1 MPFVTVTRLHVRSKL
16 YYPGFAYY
24 TIRSSFQ
31 AKRSPG
37 FQDGVL
43 AFDAQQ
49 GAWTFTLWKSDG
61 DMRAFRNS
69 GPHRAAMPHLLHW
82 CDEASFAH
90 WSTDTPGLPS
100 VEEAHERMIAIG
112 KLSKVNRP
120 SPLQQAGRTVSEGVP
135 RVGLNLRPR

>member
-1 MPFVTVTRLHVRSKL
+1 MPFITITRLHVRSKL
-16 YYPGFAYY
+16 YYLPFAYY
-24 TIRSSFQ
+24 TLRSSQQ

-37 FQDGVL
+37 FQGGVL

-49 GAWTFTLWKSDG
+49 GAWTFTLWTSDG

-100 VEEAHERMIAIG
+100 VEEAYQRMTTIG
-112 KLSKVNRP
+112 KLSKVNHP
-120 SPLQQAGRTVSEGVP
+120 SRLHQAGRTVSEGMP
-135 RVGLNLRPR
+135 RVGVNLRPR